1 MKGGDVRLQRA
12 NPCWVRDARRWARPR
27 RWARLSCFG
36 EPAGG
41 IRMLNGGQSGA
52 DRHNKWHFARYNQ
65 HCCAHRFG
73 LSHEVKEN
81 VLFVDFVVLAH
92 HPLDDQALWSAQ
104 AAFYL
109 GVIYQNSNDYQKS
122 AQFYKRSYDLGF
134 VDALAYYNQVSNMI
148 DVNILPPVFSLKSFP
163 GSDPL
168 VHIAISMAISWV

>member
-1 MKGGDVRLQRA
+1 MLYHYKAAVNILNEYACQNYSEAQFHLA
-12 NPCWVRDARRWARPR
+12 NCYY
-27 RWARLSCFG
+27 
-36 EPAGG
+36 
-41 IRMLNGGQSGA
+41 NGMGVKTNTKKAMSYYKKAA
-52 DRHNKWHFARYNQ
+52 DQGH
-65 HCCAHRFG
+65 
-73 LSHEVKEN
+73 
-81 VLFVDFVVLAH
+81 
-92 HPLDDQALWSAQ
+92 AQ

-168 VHIAISMAISWV
+168 VPIAISMAIS